1 MTNNVGLT
9 FSVGDTPPRFTIWE
23 RARQLESVTL
33 SIIFS
38 VAFTNRSPGNGY
50 RDMICGQFNTKT
62 GTSREDESDDGD
74 DDVDGDFVV
83 INTLEAA
90 VGVEMCI

>member
-1 MTNNVGLT
+1 
-9 FSVGDTPPRFTIWE
+9 
-23 RARQLESVTL
+23 
-33 SIIFS
+33 
-38 VAFTNRSPGNGY
+38 
-50 RDMICGQFNTKT
+50 MICGQFNTKT

-90 VGVEMCI
+90 VGVEMSI